1 MQKKASRA
9 VGIVNLSER
18 QYEFAERYYKDESFR
33 ARIGAANPEET
44 LSLLG
49 IDQPENME
57 TRIVENT
64 EDTVYF
70 VFPSDPNVQ
79 LSDESLSTVTGGSTA
94 GSIATLTTFG
104 SFPSCLGSAGTAS
117 TLSSAES

>member
-1 MQKKASRA
+1 MQEKASRA
-9 VGIVNLSER
+9 VGGINLSER
-18 QYEFAERYYKDESFR
+18 QYEFAAHYYKDESLR

-49 IDQPENME
+49 LDPPENME

-70 VFPSDPNVQ
+70 VFPPDPNAQ
-79 LSDESLSTVTGGSTA
+79 LSDESLSAVTGGSSTS
-94 GSIATLTTFG
+94 SIGTLTTFG
-104 SFPSCLGSAGTAS
+104 SFLSCLGSAGSAS
-117 TLSSAES
+117 TVSSAES

>member
-1 MQKKASRA
+1 MREKASRA
-9 VGIVNLSER
+9 VGSVNLSGR
-18 QYEFAERYYKDESFR
+18 QYEFAERYYKDESLR
-33 ARIGAANPEET
+33 ARIGADNPEET

-49 IDQPENME
+49 LDPPENME

-70 VFPSDPNVQ
+70 VFPSDPNAQ

>member
-1 MQKKASRA
+1 MQKRTSRA
-9 VGIVNLSER
+9 VGNVNLSER
-18 QYEFAERYYKDESFR
+18 QYEFAERYYKDESLR

-49 IDQPENME
+49 IDPPENME

-70 VFPSDPNVQ
+70 VFPSDPNAQ

-94 GSIATLTTFG
+94 GSIGTLTTFG

>member
-1 MQKKASRA
+1 MQEKASWA
-9 VGIVNLSER
+9 VGSVNLSER
-18 QYEFAERYYKDESFR
+18 QYEFATHYYKDESLR

-49 IDQPENME
+49 IDPPENME

-70 VFPSDPNVQ
+70 VFPPDPNAQ
-79 LSDESLSTVTGGSTA
+79 LSE
-94 GSIATLTTFG
+94 
-104 SFPSCLGSAGTAS
+104 
-117 TLSSAES
+117 